1 LVYLV
6 CPVCLVRLIRRPDR
20 QDRQDNH
27 IDTTMSFF
35 WLTLLS
41 AFRILRRN
49 PLRAGLTMLGIIIGI
64 AAVVAMVSLGQGATA
79 SVQAEISSLG
89 TNVLIVVPGATTV
102 GGVRGGLGSI
112 STLTVDDAEDI
123 EKRVAGV
130 MTAMYGTRSIL
141 QAIRENK
148 NWSTVVFG
156 TTPVF
161 PEVRN
166 WPIAQGNFFTQSDL
180 DSAAKVAVLG
190 KTAVQ
195 NLFEPGEEVVGSE
208 IRIRN
213 VPLRVIGVLASK
225 GQSVTGQDQD
235 DFVVLPFST
244 AERKVFGTKFLGT
257 VGIILVA
264 TETRHDVP
272 AVAEDI
278 KELLRMRHRLHQS
291 EEDDF
296 TIRTMEDIA
305 KTIAGTSRTMM
316 FMLMS
321 IASISLIVGGI
332 GIMNI
337 LLVSVTE
344 RTREIGLRMAVGAKR
359 AHILLQFLIEAII
372 MTAIGGVLGVGTGIG
387 IARLL
392 TTMIGWPTIINTH
405 AVLAAFLFSLVVG
418 LFFGLYPAN
427 KASKLNPIEALRY
440 E

>member
-1 LVYLV
+1 
-6 CPVCLVRLIRRPDR
+6 
-20 QDRQDNH
+20 
-27 IDTTMSFF
+27 MSFL
-35 WLTLLS
+35 WLTMLS
-41 AFRILRRN
+41 ALRILRRN

-64 AAVVAMVSLGQGATA
+64 GAVVAMVSLGQGATA

-89 TNVLIVVPGATTV
+89 TNVLIIIPGATTV

-112 STLTVDDAEDI
+112 STLTVEDADEI
-123 EKRVAGV
+123 EKKVAGV
-130 MTAMYGTRSIL
+130 TATLYGTRSVL

-161 PEVRN
+161 PDIRN
-166 WPIAQGNFFTQSDL
+166 WSIAQGDFFTQSDL

-190 KTAVQ
+190 KTVVQ
-195 NLFEPGEEVVGSE
+195 NLFEPGEDVVGSE

-244 AERKVFGTKFLGT
+244 AERKVLGTRFLGT

-264 TETRHDVP
+264 TQTQHDIP
-272 AVAEDI
+272 AAADDI
-278 KELLRMRHRLHQS
+278 KELLRARHRLHQS

-316 FMLMS
+316 LMLMG

-359 AHILLQFLIEAII
+359 RHIILQFLIEAII
-372 MTAIGGVLGVGTGIG
+372 ITAIGGLLGVGTGIG

-392 TTMIGWPTIINTH
+392 TTMIGWPTIINTD
-405 AVLAAFLFSLVVG
+405 AVIAAFLFSLVVG

>member
-1 LVYLV
+1 
-6 CPVCLVRLIRRPDR
+6 
-20 QDRQDNH
+20 
-27 IDTTMSFF
+27 MSFL
-35 WLTLLS
+35 WLTMFS

-64 AAVVAMVSLGQGATA
+64 GAVVAMVSLGQGATA
-79 SVQAEISSLG
+79 SVQAEIASLG
-89 TNVLIVVPGATTV
+89 TNVLIVIPGATTV
-102 GGVRGGLGSI
+102 GGVRGGLGSV
-112 STLTVDDAEDI
+112 STLTVEDADDI
-123 EKRVAGV
+123 ENKVAGV
-130 MTAMYGTRSIL
+130 ETVLYGTRSVL
-141 QAIRENK
+141 QVIRENK

-166 WPIAQGNFFTQSDL
+166 WPIEEGNFFTQSDL
-180 DSAAKVAVLG
+180 DSAAKVALVG
-190 KTAVQ
+190 KTVAQ
-195 NLFEPGEEVVGSE
+195 NLFEPGEDVVGSE

-264 TETRHDVP
+264 THTPQDILA
-272 AVAEDI
+272 AVEDI
-278 KELLRMRHRLHQS
+278 KDLLRARHRLHQA

-305 KTIAGTSRTMM
+305 KTMAGTSRTMM
-316 FMLMS
+316 VMLMS

-344 RTREIGLRMAVGAKR
+344 RTKEIGLRMAVGAKR
-359 AHILLQFLIEAII
+359 HHILLQFLIEAII
-372 MTAIGGVLGVGTGIG
+372 MTVIGGLLGVAAGIG
-387 IARLL
+387 GARLL
-392 TTMIGWPTIINTH
+392 TAMVGWPAIISPQ
-405 AVLAAFLFSLVVG
+405 AVGAAFLFSIAVG
-418 LFFGLYPAN
+418 IFFGLYPAN
-427 KASKLNPIEALRY
+427 KASKLNPIEALHY

>member
-1 LVYLV
+1 
-6 CPVCLVRLIRRPDR
+6 
-20 QDRQDNH
+20 
-27 IDTTMSFF
+27 MSFL
-35 WLTLLS
+35 WLTMFS
-41 AFRILRRN
+41 ALRILRRN
-49 PLRAGLTMLGIIIGI
+49 PLRAGLTMLGIVIGI
-64 AAVVAMVSLGQGATA
+64 GAVVAMVSLGQGATA
-79 SVQAEISSLG
+79 SVQAEIASLG
-89 TNVLIVVPGATTV
+89 TNVLIVIPGATTV

-112 STLTVDDAEDI
+112 STLTVDDADDI
-123 EKRVAGV
+123 EKKVAGV
-130 MTAMYGTRSIL
+130 ETVLYGTRSVL
-141 QAIRENK
+141 QVIRENK

-166 WPIAQGNFFTQSDL
+166 WPIAEGNFFTQSDL
-180 DSAAKVAVLG
+180 DAAAKVALVG
-190 KTAVQ
+190 RTVAQ
-195 NLFEPGEEVVGSE
+195 NLFEPGEDVVGSE

-213 VPLRVIGVLASK
+213 VSLRIIGVLASK

-264 TETRHDVP
+264 THTQQDIP
-272 AVAEDI
+272 AAVDDI
-278 KELLRMRHRLHQS
+278 KELLRTRHRLHQA

-305 KTIAGTSRTMM
+305 KTMAGTSRTMM
-316 FMLMS
+316 LMLMS

-359 AHILLQFLIEAII
+359 RHILLQFLIEAII
-372 MTAIGGVLGVGTGIG
+372 MTVIGGLLGVAAGIG
-387 IARLL
+387 GARLL
-392 TTMIGWPTIINTH
+392 TAMVGWPAIISPQ
-405 AVLAAFLFSLVVG
+405 AVAAAFLFSIAVG
-418 LFFGLYPAN
+418 IFFGLYPAN

>member
-1 LVYLV
+1 
-6 CPVCLVRLIRRPDR
+6 
-20 QDRQDNH
+20 
-27 IDTTMSFF
+27 MSFL

-41 AFRILRRN
+41 ALRILRRN
-49 PLRAGLTMLGIIIGI
+49 PLRAGLTMLGIVIGI
-64 AAVVAMVSLGQGATA
+64 GAVVAMVSLGQGATA
-79 SVQAEISSLG
+79 SVQAEIASLG
-89 TNVLIVVPGATTV
+89 TNVLIVIPGATTV
-102 GGVRGGLGSI
+102 GGVRGGLGSV
-112 STLTVDDAEDI
+112 STLTVEDADDI
-123 EKRVAGV
+123 ENKVAGV
-130 MTAMYGTRSIL
+130 ETVLYGTRSVL
-141 QAIRENK
+141 QIIRENK

-166 WPIAQGNFFTQSDL
+166 WPIAEGNFFTQSDL
-180 DSAAKVAVLG
+180 DSAAKVALVG
-190 KTAVQ
+190 KTVVQ
-195 NLFEPGEEVVGSE
+195 NLFEPGEDVVGSE

-257 VGIILVA
+257 VGIILVSTHTKQDILA
-264 TETRHDVP
+264 
-272 AVAEDI
+272 AVDDI
-278 KELLRMRHRLHQS
+278 KELLRTRHRLHHT

-296 TIRTMEDIA
+296 TIKTMEDIA
-305 KTIAGTSRTMM
+305 ATMAGTSRTMM
-316 FMLMS
+316 LMLMG

-359 AHILLQFLIEAII
+359 RHILLQFLIEAII
-372 MTAIGGVLGVGTGIG
+372 MTVIGGLLGVAAGIG
-387 IARLL
+387 GARLL
-392 TTMIGWPTIINTH
+392 TAMVGWPTIISLQ
-405 AVLAAFLFSLVVG
+405 AVAAAFLFSIAVG
-418 LFFGLYPAN
+418 IFFGLYPAN
-427 KASKLNPIEALRY
+427 KASKLNPIEALHY

>member
-1 LVYLV
+1 
-6 CPVCLVRLIRRPDR
+6 
-20 QDRQDNH
+20 
-27 IDTTMSFF
+27 MSFL
-35 WLTLLS
+35 WLTMLS
-41 AFRILRRN
+41 ALRILRRN
-49 PLRAGLTMLGIIIGI
+49 PLRAGLTMLGIVIGI
-64 AAVVAMVSLGQGATA
+64 GAVVAMVSLGQGATA
-79 SVQAEISSLG
+79 SVQAEIASLG
-89 TNVLIVVPGATTV
+89 TNVLIVIPGAMIV
-102 GGVRGGLGSI
+102 GGVRGGLGSV
-112 STLTVDDAEDI
+112 STLTVEDADDI
-123 EKRVAGV
+123 ENKVAGIETV
-130 MTAMYGTRSIL
+130 LYGTRSVL
-141 QAIRENK
+141 QVIRENK

-166 WPIAQGNFFTQSDL
+166 WPIAEGNFFTQSDL
-180 DSAAKVAVLG
+180 DSSAKVALVG
-190 KTAVQ
+190 KTVAQ
-195 NLFEPGEEVVGSE
+195 NLFEPGEDVVGSE

-264 TETRHDVP
+264 THAQQDIP
-272 AVAEDI
+272 AAVADI
-278 KELLRMRHRLHQS
+278 KELLRTKHRLHQA

-305 KTIAGTSRTMM
+305 KTMAGTSRTMM

-332 GIMNI
+332 GVMNI

-359 AHILLQFLIEAII
+359 RHILLQFLIEAII
-372 MTAIGGVLGVGTGIG
+372 MTVIGGLLGVIAGIG
-387 IARLL
+387 CARLL
-392 TTMIGWPTIINTH
+392 TAMVGWPAIISPQ
-405 AVLAAFLFSLVVG
+405 AVVTAFLLSIAVG
-418 LFFGLYPAN
+418 IFFGLYPAN
-427 KASKLNPIEALRY
+427 KASKLNPIDALHY

>member
-1 LVYLV
+1 
-6 CPVCLVRLIRRPDR
+6 
-20 QDRQDNH
+20 
-27 IDTTMSFF
+27 MSFL
-35 WLTLLS
+35 WLTMFS
-41 AFRILRRN
+41 ALRILRRN
-49 PLRAGLTMLGIIIGI
+49 PLRAGLTMLGIVIGI
-64 AAVVAMVSLGQGATA
+64 GAVVAMVSLGQGATA
-79 SVQAEISSLG
+79 SVQAEIASLG
-89 TNVLIVVPGATTV
+89 TNVLIVIPGATTV

-112 STLTVDDAEDI
+112 STLTVDDADDI
-123 EKRVAGV
+123 EKKVAGIETV
-130 MTAMYGTRSIL
+130 LYGTRSVL
-141 QAIRENK
+141 QVIRENK

-161 PEVRN
+161 PDVRN
-166 WPIAQGNFFTQSDL
+166 WPIAEGNFFTQSDL
-180 DSAAKVAVLG
+180 DTAAKVALVG
-190 KTAVQ
+190 RTVAQ
-195 NLFEPGEEVVGSE
+195 NLFEPGEDVVGSE

-213 VPLRVIGVLASK
+213 VSLRIIGVLASK

-264 TETRHDVP
+264 THTQQDIP
-272 AVAEDI
+272 AAVDDI
-278 KELLRMRHRLHQS
+278 KELLRTRHRLHQA

-305 KTIAGTSRTMM
+305 KTMAGTSRTMM

-359 AHILLQFLIEAII
+359 RHILLQFLIEAII
-372 MTAIGGVLGVGTGIG
+372 MTVIGGLLGVAAGIG
-387 IARLL
+387 GARLL
-392 TTMIGWPTIINTH
+392 TAMVGWPAIISPQ
-405 AVLAAFLFSLVVG
+405 AVAAAFLFSIAVG
-418 LFFGLYPAN
+418 IFFGLYPAN

>member
-1 LVYLV
+1 
-6 CPVCLVRLIRRPDR
+6 
-20 QDRQDNH
+20 
-27 IDTTMSFF
+27 MSFF
-35 WLTLLS
+35 WLTFLS
-41 AFRILRRN
+41 ALRIISRN
-49 PLRAGLTMLGIIIGI
+49 PLRTGLTMLGIIIGI
-64 AAVVAMVSLGQGATA
+64 GAVVAMVSLGQGATA
-79 SVQAEISSLG
+79 SVQAEIASLG
-89 TNVLIVVPGATTV
+89 TNVLILVPGATTV

-112 STLTVDDAEDI
+112 STLTVEDAEDI
-123 EKRVAGV
+123 EKKVASV
-130 MTAMYGTRSIL
+130 TTAMYGTRSVL
-141 QAIRENK
+141 QVIRENK

-161 PEVRN
+161 PDIRN

-190 KTAVQ
+190 QTAVR
-195 NLFEPGEEVVGSE
+195 NLFEPDEEVVGSE

-213 VPLRVIGVLASK
+213 VSLRVIGILASK
-225 GQSVTGQDQD
+225 GQSITGQDQD

-244 AERKVFGTKFLGT
+244 AERKVLGTKFLGT

-264 TETRHDVP
+264 TATRHEIP
-272 AVAEDI
+272 AVVDDI
-278 KELLRMRHRLHQS
+278 KELLRAKHHLHSS

-305 KTIAGTSRTMM
+305 NTMAGTSRTMM

-359 AHILLQFLIEAII
+359 KHILLQFLIEAVI
-372 MTAIGGVLGVGTGIG
+372 MTILGGVLGVAAGIG
-387 IARLL
+387 GARLL
-392 TTMIGWPTIINTH
+392 TAMVGWPTIISTQ
-405 AVLAAFLFSLVVG
+405 AIAAAFLFSVIVG
-418 LFFGLYPAN
+418 VFFGLYPAN
-427 KASKLNPIEALRY
+427 KASKLNPIDALHY